1 MKKITALIIVLFL
14 TGMMTCLADAAT
26 IGYIEVQKVFSSYE
40 KTKKAQ
46 EQMARKEKEIQSEI
60 EKKQK
65 QLEKEKAKG
74 TSDKELRKMVEKFE
88 KELEPKRKDITESQ
102 QKLTQEI
109 EEDIIKASEEIAKK
123 MNLEIVISKQVVIT
137 GGVDLTD
144 KVIELLNKK

>member
-46 EQMARKEKEIQSEI
+46 EQMAGKEKEIQSEI

-109 EEDIIKASEEIAKK
+109 EEDIIKASDSVAKK
-123 MNLEIVISKQVVIT
+123 MNIDVVINKQVVIT
-137 GGVDLTD
+137 GGIDLTD